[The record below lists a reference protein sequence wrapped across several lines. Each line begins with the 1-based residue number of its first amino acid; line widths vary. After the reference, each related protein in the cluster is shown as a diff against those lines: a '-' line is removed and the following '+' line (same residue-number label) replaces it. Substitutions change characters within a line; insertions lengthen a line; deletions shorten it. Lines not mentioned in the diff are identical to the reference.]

1 MIEIDDL
8 WCEPVANVGYSRSR
22 SADAT
27 IVRRTMIIVR
37 AIELA
42 AAPFDQ
48 FETGGAGSGELER
61 IVLFVCL

>member
-1 MIEIDDL
+1 M
-8 WCEPVANVGYSRSR
+8 
-22 SADAT
+22 T
-27 IVRRTMIIVR
+27 IVR